1 MKLNKKQCKRFKNPE
16 IKINLNNTL
25 FKNEKLKYIIITT
38 IKNIDKYRTLILY
51 FYSREQFIKGDFKP
65 KYTIFLTYTDHITLI
80 YKEDGSIYWK
90 ETSFDNLEENDCIF
104 EECFFYTS
112 SDENRVIRF
121 CKKTNIQGLKSL
133 SLLQREILNRRNLQR
148 KCKIDKLIKERMKSV
163 PAMPRNIKNWIHKKI
178 MPAYIFYD
186 YSKSKKIF
194 NGFCTACKKNVQLS
208 NVKYNLKGICPE
220 CKKEV
225 IFKSRRKRGKITDR
239 ESLQVLSRNL
249 ENELVIR
256 TIKIYYTYYKSD
268 MPEVKVKVNE
278 NNRMFIQWDND
289 IRIIRENYYYDD
301 YTWKKGY
308 RPSFIPQ
315 YNFDADLSGYL
326 YYVNLETVLKD
337 TPWDYS
343 RLKNHYLSN
352 PTPFYVSTYLYEY
365 LKYPINGKN
374 IRQAFGIYKP
384 YFLFYELDLDAK

>member
-1 MKLNKKQCKRFKNPE
+1 M
-16 IKINLNNTL
+16 
-25 FKNEKLKYIIITT
+25 
-38 IKNIDKYRTLILY
+38 
-51 FYSREQFIKGDFKP
+51 
-65 KYTIFLTYTDHITLI
+65 
-80 YKEDGSIYWK
+80 
-90 ETSFDNLEENDCIF
+90 LERD
-104 EECFFYTS
+104 FFYTS

-121 CKKTNIQGLKSL
+121 CKKTNTQGLKSL
-133 SLLQREILNRRNLQR
+133 SLLQREILDKRNLQR

-186 YSKSKKIF
+186 YSKGKKIF
-194 NGFCTACKKNVQLS
+194 NGFCTTCKKNIQLS

-225 IFKSRRKRGKITDR
+225 IFKSRRKMGKITDR
-239 ESLQVLSRNL
+239 VSLQVLSRNS

-268 MPEVKVKVNE
+268 MPEVKVNE

-289 IRIIRENYYYDD
+289 IKIRRENYYYDD

-308 RPSFIPQ
+308 RLLFISQ

-326 YYVNLETVLKD
+326 YYDNLETVLKD

-374 IRQAFGIYKP
+374 IRQAFGIYKHC
-384 YFLFYELDLDAK
+384 FLFYKLDLDAK